1 MDEKTIIV
9 KKGSFGSFVRG
20 AMIGAGLALLLAPRS
35 GRETREIL
43 SDRGMEFRDKATE
56 IARDTSSRAQTY
68 ISDARN
74 KLNDTMRGVKE
85 GIAES
90 SSEANKELK
99 RELEIMEDMN
109 NPHYNL

>member
-1 MDEKTIIV
+1 MDEKTVII

-43 SDRGMEFRDKATE
+43 SDRGMEFRDKASE
-56 IARDTSSRAQTY
+56 IARDTRSRAQTY

-74 KLNDTMRGVKE
+74 KLNDTMRGVKD
-85 GIAES
+85 GIAEG

-109 NPHYNL
+109 NPHFNL